1 MNRNEMIK
9 EINSYAEAVNKFKN
23 VLMSDDFVDSYG
35 VQPLELKELLSDVNL
50 IDGGTSMTELNR
62 IRDDL
67 KWYGDINVLNSI
79 SNKFTID
86 QYAKAVQQAVALPKF
101 EKGTLGDVAD
111 GGGLSGKLDS
121 NEMYALI
128 QKYNDLVSEGYLPQ
142 DNSLL
147 DNYNAVAGFME
158 NFLDENELED
168 LVEQANAIR
177 ERKIRKRQNM
187 YGTPIMEF

>member
-1 MNRNEMIK
+1 MNRNDMIK

-23 VLMSDDFVDSYG
+23 VLMSDDFVDNYG

-50 IDGGTSMTELNR
+50 IDNGTSMTELNR
-62 IRDDL
+62 IREDL

-187 YGTPIMEF
+187 YGTPVMEF